1 MQFGSLISTLL
12 VASAATA
19 SAQSAGD
26 DGKLRIGVKKAV
38 PAALCTRKTKSGDR
52 LSMQYRG
59 SLASDGSEFDSSYKR
74 NTPFSFVLG
83 SGQVIK
89 GWDQGLLDMCV
100 GEERKL
106 TIPPNLGY
114 GNRGMGPIPA
124 GSTLIFDVELV
135 GIEGYTPPTA
145 AEAEAPAA
153 EADADP
159 KEATHAEGEPA
170 EPKPAGAGSAA
181 AAAGGAA
188 AGGQKVEL

>member
-1 MQFGSLISTLL
+1 MQLGNLIPALL
-12 VASAATA
+12 ATIAAVTA
-19 SAQSAGD
+19 DDADAPA

-38 PAALCTRKTKSGDR
+38 PATLCTRKTKSGDR

-74 NTPFSFVLG
+74 NTPFQFTLG

-100 GEERKL
+100 GEQRKL

-135 GIEGYTPPTA
+135 GIDGYTPPTA

-153 EADADP
+153 EAEADP
-159 KEATHAEGEPA
+159 KEATPGDAAEKKEDEA
-170 EPKPAGAGSAA
+170 AKPKPAAK
-181 AAAGGAA
+181 AAG
-188 AGGQKVEL
+188 GGQKVEL